1 MGFTVHDYADVVP
14 PPPLDARAL
23 AAAVVGPIA
32 KVEPV
37 DGFVGNQT
45 FRLHTSSGVYY
56 LKSGDTVEAEARAC
70 SLARSVGVPAPEILA
85 VEPTYLICAEV
96 PGTPSSAPAVFE
108 TAGRGFRRLHSL
120 HGDGSWAARLRRTI
134 DRLDVLA
141 DIVPQDL
148 VRRLRETVP
157 PFIDTVAEVEPVLL
171 HGDLHPRHLYAVGN
185 ELTGVID
192 WGDAMYGDPLFDVAR
207 FSMAGEAATEAF
219 LAGYDLRRTPVLDRT
234 LSYYRVLWSLMALH
248 AEHEAGGDWFA
259 AHVTTITR
267 ELAA

>member
-1 MGFTVHDYADVVP
+1 MP
-14 PPPLDARAL
+14 PPPLDVRAL
-23 AAAVVGPIA
+23 AAAVVGPVA

-37 DGFVGNQT
+37 QGFAGNQT
-45 FRLHTSSGVYY
+45 FRLHTSRGVYY
-56 LKSGDTVEAEARAC
+56 LKSGATVEAEARAC
-70 SLARSVGVPAPEILA
+70 ALAWSVGVPAPEVLA
-85 VEPTYLICAEV
+85 VEPSYLICAEV
-96 PGTPSSAPAVFE
+96 PGSPSEAFTVFE
-108 TAGRGFRRLHSL
+108 AAGRGFRKLHSL
-120 HGDGSWAARLRRTI
+120 HGEGSWAARLQRMI
-134 DRLDVLA
+134 ERLDVLA
-141 DIVPQDL
+141 GIVPDDL
-148 VRRLRETVP
+148 ARRLREVMP

-219 LAGYDLRRTPVLDRT
+219 LAGYDLRRTPELDRT
-234 LSYYRVLWSLMALH
+234 LSFYRVLWSLMALH

-259 AHVTTITR
+259 AHVQRMTR